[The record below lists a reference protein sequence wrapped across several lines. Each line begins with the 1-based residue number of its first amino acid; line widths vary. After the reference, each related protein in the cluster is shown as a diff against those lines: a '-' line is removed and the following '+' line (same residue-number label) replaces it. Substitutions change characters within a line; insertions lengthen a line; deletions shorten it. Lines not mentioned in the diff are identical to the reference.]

1 MKLRFCNLKN
11 TVVQL
16 SKIGLRRQFVF
27 SATERSNSSSIEER
41 MKIFFAPTRRT
52 NGDVGVVML
61 KEASMYGMLNIVEL
75 PSLMVEAVS

>member
-1 MKLRFCNLKN
+1 
-11 TVVQL
+11 
-16 SKIGLRRQFVF
+16 
-27 SATERSNSSSIEER
+27 